1 MPHRIPTATPT
12 LTHTRC
18 LFATGWGEGE
28 LSVAEVFK
36 RLDTD
41 GSGTLDLS
49 EVERLVAA
57 LGVVLS
63 RTSAQDMFAQ
73 MDVDGDG
80 VVDVA
85 EFEGWWAAHY
95 SDEGGF
101 ITSDG
106 EDDTE

>member
-1 MPHRIPTATPT
+1 
-12 LTHTRC
+12 
-18 LFATGWGEGE
+18 
-28 LSVAEVFK
+28 
-36 RLDTD
+36 
-41 GSGTLDLS
+41 
-49 EVERLVAA
+49 
-57 LGVVLS
+57 
-63 RTSAQDMFAQ
+63 MFAQ